1 MNLYHKDINCPEYKL
16 SEIKNMSPRYV
27 TSRQEAATSVTTGT
41 LNGVKTTFTGF
52 YPCPICNPQ
61 CIIKKEEV

>member
-1 MNLYHKDINCPEYKL
+1 
-16 SEIKNMSPRYV
+16 MSPRYV

-52 YPCPICNPQ
+52 YPCPICNP
-61 CIIKKEEV
+61 